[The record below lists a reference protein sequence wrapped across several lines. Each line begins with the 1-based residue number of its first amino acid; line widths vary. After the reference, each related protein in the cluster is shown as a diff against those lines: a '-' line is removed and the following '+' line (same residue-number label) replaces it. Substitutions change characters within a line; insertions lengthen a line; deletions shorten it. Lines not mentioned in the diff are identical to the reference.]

1 MGASV
6 LNGGQAGSASGKYR
20 VCRGIL
26 GHRQGGPSGAERKRK
41 RWVEKA
47 PEGYRAGSGGWRG
60 CMECLGGAGG
70 VWDERR
76 WGEVSAGVGEGLVQ
90 RFLPG
95 EMWAL
100 GSRICQCLVGVRPQ
114 SRQISGGKAGWGMC
128 GGERRFW
135 RKNWTIGAVLW
146 SDRRGKRLA
155 EFKANGSL
163 REREIGNGT
172 GGCRRRRR
180 VLAMVRTGGMS
191 CRGVGGWRG
200 GGGLGERKRGRGAV
214 RVQRIPG
221 MKKSLPGG

>member
-1 MGASV
+1 MQGHFRTSAGGTQRGRTEKEALGGKGA
-6 LNGGQAGSASGKYR
+6 GGVSCR
-20 VCRGIL
+20 VR
-26 GHRQGGPSGAERKRK
+26 
-41 RWVEKA
+41 
-47 PEGYRAGSGGWRG
+47 GGWRG